1 MYVFYRGQSCHLLI
15 PLTIFYLSKSILSCV
30 SMFFLKFYFGERNI
44 TMNPSLFLCCC
55 DKIFW
60 LKAAWRRKDLCGTS
74 FHSPWWGKS
83 GWETGGR
90 NWCRSYGTVGAQG
103 LALQCLLSLLFF
115 FFMYTTQDPL
125 SWEALPTMTLSLS
138 RQSVIEKMPPSL
150 PYSPIWCSPFLICSS
165 VFLDDSV
172 LCRVDTWLNQHTH
185 LHVLL

>member
-30 SMFFLKFYFGERNI
+30 SMFFLKFYFGERNT

-83 GWETGGR
+83 GWENGGR

-115 FFMYTTQDPL
+115 FYVYNLGPSVLGGTTHNDLVPL
-125 SWEALPTMTLSLS
+125 TPIFHWENAS
-138 RQSVIEKMPPSL
+138 QS
-150 PYSPIWCSPFLICSS
+150 FLQSNLMQS
-165 VFLDDSV
+165 FSDLRFLDDSV